1 MYRIA
6 GTNEVLFEHEIEDHY
21 EALLNDNYD
30 LVNVCGHEYE
40 AGRLLRAM
48 DHHAFRG
55 DMLEYADNMISSGEW
70 EEVEG

>member
-6 GTNEVLFEHEIEDHY
+6 GTDEVLYEHEIEDHY

-30 LVNVCGHEYE
+30 LVNVCGHTYE
-40 AGRLLRAM
+40 AGRLLREV
-48 DHHAFRG
+48 DPIAFRESVLSYT
-55 DMLEYADNMISSGEW
+55 DSMVQEGEW